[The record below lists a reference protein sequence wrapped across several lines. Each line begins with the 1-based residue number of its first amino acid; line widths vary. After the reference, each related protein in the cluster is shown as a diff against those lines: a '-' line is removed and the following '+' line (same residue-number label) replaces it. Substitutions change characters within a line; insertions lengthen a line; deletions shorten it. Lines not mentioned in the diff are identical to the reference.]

1 MPTKP
6 SKPIIDK
13 PSKEM
18 LKDLIRPYSDEEINN
33 PKDKRE
39 KNLKKLYKEHGI
51 KIETPKTKH
60 MSFLPEDKKAYPNYD
75 QYMYI
80 PNQRDTKK
88 WLLALKDI
96 KYKQRAGLP
105 YKEAIKASV
114 QSWNKMEI
122 FDFLNWMKFYEEGAP
137 MKYKF
142 AQVWYENGQPGYFLH
157 IKPDA
162 QKEPEPVVDSNPVRD
177 AEEEAAR
184 QEEKRST
191 IEKQRSKII
200 GRLDSAEKLL
210 RSPEGQ
216 QFAGTE
222 LEQLMEA
229 IYTLKKKVQ
238 LVNKLSVSTRLYEDM
253 IVREG
258 NVLKRQGLNKAAA
271 MLYSL
276 AQSPGQS
283 GQAATGQQY
292 GGKVPMDVQPPADP
306 SGAGQSGMPNGY
318 VNLSVNDPS
327 QPNNVNE
334 FQPSL
339 DAFSA
344 DAPPPPPGPPA
355 SPGGVAP
362 PPPPPPPEPTA
373 PVAPPQ
379 PKGIKEFIQNM
390 NEGPMTNEVAG
401 TPDQLHV
408 SDEDDLEVNDREE
421 ELMVTEAQ
429 VAPIAPPGVP
439 PAALEDVPI
448 TDDPPPAKGDPA
460 NLPPP
465 SPDAPDAPKGPKG
478 PKAPGGADEEP
489 LTVTE
494 DDIPPGG
501 TGGTGFTTKM
511 DEMLKGVTV
520 ADIVAELEDISK
532 DYKTRSQ
539 PRRLSKVDMMLDS
552 VGLASMFPSLSEAQ
566 NKALE
571 ANNYISTR
579 VDDILS
585 KLRGAMAG
593 SEKPAGAALDR
604 PEIAGIKGKLQSD
617 QDKEKQRKQMRKEQE
632 ASELEGGAGKE
643 TPQVEMGELAP
654 PAAPAAPPVTPPPL
668 PAPPPRAAV

>member
-6 SKPIIDK
+6 SSKQKPDK
-13 PSKEM
+13 PSM
-18 LKDLIRPYSDEEINN
+18 WKDLIKPYTDEEINN
-33 PKDKRE
+33 PKDKRD
-39 KNLKKLYKEHGI
+39 KNVKKLYKDHGI
-51 KIETPKTKH
+51 ELPEPKTKR
-60 MSFLPEDKKAYPNYD
+60 LTYIPEKKKAYPNYD
-75 QYMYI
+75 QYIYI
-80 PNQRDTKK
+80 PGQRDTKK
-88 WLLALKDI
+88 WLLAVKDI

-114 QSWNKMEI
+114 QGWNKMEI
-122 FDFLNWMKFYEEGAP
+122 FDFLNWMKFYDEGTQ

-162 QKEPEPVVDSNPVRD
+162 PKEEAPVVDSNPVRD

-191 IEKQRSKII
+191 IEKQRAKII

-238 LVNKLSVSTRLYEDM
+238 LVNKLSISTRLYEDM

-283 GQAATGQQY
+283 GESANGLSH
-292 GGKVPMDVQPPADP
+292 GGKVPMDGQSPLDP
-306 SGAGQSGMPNGY
+306 SGAGQAGMPNGY
-318 VNLSVNDPS
+318 VNLSVNDPT
-327 QPNNVNE
+327 QPGNVNE

-344 DAPPPPPGPPA
+344 DAPPPPADGNAPPPGPGGSTPPPAAGPPA
-355 SPGGVAP
+355 A
-362 PPPPPPPEPTA
+362 EPTA
-373 PVAPPQ
+373 QSAPPLPVAPQ
-379 PKGIKEFIQNM
+379 AKGINEFIKNM
-390 NEGPMTNEVAG
+390 NKGNVSGADDQMQVADEV
-401 TPDQLHV
+401 
-408 SDEDDLEVNDREE
+408 LEVNDHDE

-429 VAPIAPPGVP
+429 LAPAIPPGVP
-439 PAALEDVPI
+439 PAALEDIPT
-448 TDDPPPAKGDPA
+448 TDDPAPERGEPA

-465 SPDAPDAPKGPKG
+465 SPDVPDA
-478 PKAPGGADEEP
+478 PKAPGGDEEP

-585 KLRGAMAG
+585 KLRGAMSG
-593 SEKPAGAALDR
+593 SEKPAGPTPDR
-604 PEIAGIKGKLQSD
+604 PDVAGIKGKLQSD

-632 ASELEGGAGKE
+632 AAELEGGAGKE
-643 TPQVEMGELAP
+643 TPNVEMGELAP
-654 PAAPAAPPVTPPPL
+654 PAAPPPPPATPPL
-668 PAPPPRAAV
+668 PTPPPRAAV